1 MGEDGCDRLGRVE
14 RMSSEHPALFA
25 GVELARR
32 VERAERSLVE
42 EAARSTYPPGTP
54 PTAATVPIGG
64 GLAVWAADGS
74 PFNKVV
80 GAGLDRAVIDPDLD
94 AVEAMF
100 ERQGSAVQFE
110 LSTLADPALAER
122 LTRRRYALVGFENV
136 LGLPLVPAPP
146 SRTAAGIDVR
156 TVDLDDEEDYR
167 MWLAVD
173 VEASSTPDS
182 SDITAHEE
190 FPREELQQAVRA
202 MSSTSGFEASVAM
215 IDGSPAGSGSL
226 RVCDGVAQLCGAA
239 TLPRFRRRGVQTS
252 LLSARLAR
260 AAAAGCELAVVTV
273 QPGSVS
279 QQNVQRLGFQ
289 LLYARSI
296 LVRSPPTATGTGA
309 ILDEPHTI
317 TGGTPS
323 PDDVQFLEDR
333 IYDYNSARTSHDD
346 GHVFAFL
353 IRDEQHRIIAGIHG
367 WTWAQACQIQ
377 NFWVRDE
384 LRGRGH
390 GHALLERAES
400 EARARG
406 CTVIALNSYSFQAPS
421 FYVHHGYKLVHQLT
435 EFPPG
440 HHDNLLVKRL

>member
-1 MGEDGCDRLGRVE
+1 
-14 RMSSEHPALFA
+14 MSSEYPTLFA
-25 GVELARR
+25 GVDLARR
-32 VERAERSLVE
+32 VERAERSLIE
-42 EAARSTYPPGTP
+42 EAARSTDPLGTP
-54 PTAATVPIGG
+54 SAAVTAPIAGG
-64 GLAVWAADGS
+64 VAVWAADGS

-80 GAGLDRAVIDPDLD
+80 GAGLDRVLRDDDLD

-100 ERQGSAVQFE
+100 DRQGSAVQFE
-110 LSTLADPALAER
+110 LSTLADPAVAEH
-122 LTRRRYALVGFENV
+122 LTRRGYALVGFENV

-146 SRTAAGIDVR
+146 ARAAAGIDVR
-156 TVDLDDEEDYR
+156 TVDPDDEADYNV
-167 MWLAVD
+167 WLEVD

-182 SDITAHEE
+182 LGITAHEE
-190 FPREELQQAVRA
+190 FPREELKRAVQA
-202 MSSTSGFEASVAM
+202 MSSTSGFVASVAM

-226 RVCDGVAQLCGAA
+226 RLCDGVAQLCGAA

-279 QQNVQRLGFQ
+279 QRNVQRLGFQ

-296 LVRSPPTATGTGA
+296 LVRSPRTVTRTESM
-309 ILDEPHTI
+309 LDEHITI
-317 TGGTPS
+317 TGGTPT

-333 IYDYNSARTSHDD
+333 LYEYNSAHTGNDD
-346 GHVFAFL
+346 GQVFAFF
-353 IRDEQHRIIAGIHG
+353 IRDEQNQIVAGLHG

-384 LRGRGH
+384 LRGRGY

-400 EARARG
+400 EARSRG
-406 CTVIALNSYSFQAPS
+406 CTVVALNSYSFQAAP
-421 FYVHHGYKLVHQLT
+421 FYRRHSYELVHQLT
-435 EFPPG
+435 DFPPG